1 MKPFFHLSP
10 RQQKWGLFLVLA
22 GALGFNLSM
31 NPEHFNNIARNEG
44 FHSMDLAQTADP
56 KTKPGEKKAD
66 DKDKKDDKAADKTAD
81 KDKTAEKADSKE
93 KTEAAAA
100 AAPANKDVPPGEE
113 GKKTFSKRI
122 AGAKGVFRA
131 TVYEENEVAYL
142 NFEALGKKVEGQNC
156 ELCGF
161 KDTPL
166 NLSIDK
172 TEELT
177 NYIQKVVDGKID
189 LSKISSAPDETKR
202 PQKKGEATE
211 VDIAEWAEKCEK
223 ASVANQLSCH
233 KSRLIELSKYLKN
246 SSETEH
252 FVTEYFTTYLQASL
266 KKGMNDRSI
275 KEVRAEKC
283 EGSVLYPAGRTNS
296 FISKMDFDP
305 DKQMV
310 GCYSTED
317 SDKAEELAT
326 EIMSGLRAG
335 NGKGVA
341 SLITKLHTSS
351 TMTQLTY
358 AQQMA
363 REGTQLMN
371 EGQKNGDMY
380 AFNLGQVKKNVAY
393 QTLNPNMQMSLLSNT
408 NSELMDAAERMQ
420 GTADQKDLITTLIER
435 SYYQPVGSVLTQMRQ
450 YMING
455 NPANPNQ
462 SRNLEDFLIAPGVAM
477 DTSVPSVDP
486 NYNSGNPGNVP
497 ATAWASRLQPGRGS
511 TLQPPAGSPNWLGAR
526 TNLLATN
533 TGAPTFS
540 VNTTPGFNSTLN
552 SNPSFN
558 TSFNTAPTQ
567 PSLFN
572 SAGPATNVFATTPN
586 TTVIDRSARSR

>member
-56 KTKPGEKKAD
+56 KAKAD
-66 DKDKKDDKAADKTAD
+66 DKAPDKDKTPEKAAD
-81 KDKTAEKADSKE
+81 KDKTAENADSKK
-93 KTEAAAA
+93 KTEAAV
-100 AAPANKDVPPGEE
+100 APAAKDVPPGEE
-113 GKKTFSKRI
+113 GKKTFTNRF
-122 AGAKGVFRA
+122 AGKKGVFRA

-172 TEELT
+172 TEELST
-177 NYIQKVVDGKID
+177 YIQKIVDGKID
-189 LSKISSAPDETKR
+189 LSKISSTPDETKR

-223 ASVANQLSCH
+223 ASEANQLSCH

-252 FVTEYFTTYLQASL
+252 FVTEYYTTYLQASL

-283 EGSVLYPAGRTNS
+283 EGSVLYPAGRNS
-296 FISKMDFDP
+296 GFSRTDFDP

-310 GCYSTED
+310 GCYSTEE
-317 SDKAEELAT
+317 SDKAVELST
-326 EIMSGLRAG
+326 EILSGLRAG

-341 SLITKLHTSS
+341 NLITKLHASS
-351 TMTQLTY
+351 TFTQIAS
-358 AQQMA
+358 AQQLA

-371 EGQKNGDMY
+371 EAQKNGDMY
-380 AFNLGQVKKNVAY
+380 TFNLGQVKKNVAY
-393 QTLNPNMQMSLLSNT
+393 QALNPNMQMSLLSDR
-408 NSELMDAAERMQ
+408 NSELADAAERMQ
-420 GTADQKDLITTLIER
+420 GTAEQKDLITTLIER
-435 SYYQPVGSVLTQMRQ
+435 SYYQPVGSVLNQMRQ

-462 SRNLEDFLIAPGVAM
+462 SRNLEDFLIAPGMVVE
-477 DTSVPSVDP
+477 SNVPGVDP

-533 TGAPTFS
+533 TGAPTFGTS
-540 VNTTPGFNSTLN
+540 LTPGFTSTLN
-552 SNPSFN
+552 PNPSFN
-558 TSFNTAPTQ
+558 TSINTAPTQ

-572 SAGPATNVFATTPN
+572 SAGPQTNVFATTPN